1 MTTTT
6 NQSVTAGFPAG
17 PSMPYVEQSPAAV
30 AGSVR
35 GDPRSGLGEVT
46 SSVSAASAHPPVGGP
61 DQMPNPLPA
70 NLPHNEI
77 MAITSVP
84 RALTRQPP
92 TTTTNPAL
100 HWFPVA
106 SFRQT

>member
-1 MTTTT
+1 MLVAY
-6 NQSVTAGFPAG
+6 VTSGFPAA

-61 DQMPNPLPA
+61 DQLPNPLPA
-70 NLPHNEI
+70 SLPHNKI
-77 MAITSVP
+77 MAFTSVP
-84 RALTRQPP
+84 KALAREAPITNQALT
-92 TTTTNPAL
+92 
-100 HWFPVA
+100 H
-106 SFRQT
+106 

>member
-1 MTTTT
+1 MTTPA

-77 MAITSVP
+77 MAFTGLSV
-84 RALTRQPP
+84 AYE
-92 TTTTNPAL
+92 
-100 HWFPVA
+100 
-106 SFRQT
+106 SG